1 MKFAVLFLLILLLGA
16 CSSKPAVRVSKD
28 WKKDSLK
35 LTKAFANSYGKLYP
49 EYVSYYGFPKFNS
62 KTTSYSK
69 DLENET
75 YAHAYRWKNRLLKFI
90 QIEKN
95 PELISDA
102 KVLLEFQELELEK
115 IELDRS
121 VGIVPFMAISQNVLS
136 NIQSLINSNSTKA
149 ELNAGMARFRA
160 YVRGETGKLPL
171 VDGFTSYM
179 LHRMKYLADNR
190 MRGFWPS
197 KDELTKYLKGSDE
210 AMKELKDT
218 LSIWPGDEWKRD
230 FEEFKVQEANYR
242 EFLVRKVLPYSRRVT
257 QVVPKVY
264 AYQLKE
270 SGIFKKP
277 QELIEEALE
286 DYETTYKLFRDLGRK
301 VAAKYNLTDSSP
313 QSVIKFLKSRKFK
326 TDKEIIDSYIQENDK
341 LMAIVKEHDL
351 ISIKEKPQIEIRFAT
366 ASEMNSMASPHFLPP
381 PLSSNS
387 KVLPRFVIPKLT
399 GESGTD
405 DYVFREA
412 IINLCAHEAIPG
424 HAVQFHIMKER
435 GVTLVRS
442 WLANNSA
449 NVEGWAHYAESIV
462 YPYLD
467 EETKFVVL
475 QRRLWRIARAFLDP
489 QLNLRKITEA
499 RVYEVFVKELGFS
512 ASFAKTEFERYSYI
526 MPGQAP
532 SYYYGYK
539 SLLESKKRLK
549 QKLKTK
555 YTDKCFNDAVLD
567 LGLLPLSEVNS
578 RLLKDDLN
586 CGD

>member
-1 MKFAVLFLLILLLGA
+1 MKTSLLVLTLLILCA
-16 CSSKPAVRVSKD
+16 CSSAPKVRYSSD

-35 LTKAFANSYGKLYP
+35 LTRAFANSYGKLFP

-62 KTTSYSK
+62 KTTSYSR
-69 DLENET
+69 DLDNET

-90 QIEKN
+90 QVEKH

-102 KVLLEFQELELEK
+102 KVLLEFQEMELEN

-121 VGIVPFMAISQNVLS
+121 VGIIPFMPISLSVL
-136 NIQSLINSNSTKA
+136 NNLEPLIRPDSTKV

-160 YVRGETGKLPL
+160 YVRGEEGKLPL

-197 KDELTKYLKGSDE
+197 NDEMTKYIKNSDDSLDELKKL
-210 AMKELKDT
+210 
-218 LSIWPGDEWKRD
+218 LSRWPGDEWKRD
-230 FEEFKVQEANYR
+230 FEEFKLQEANYR
-242 EFLVRKVLPYSRRVT
+242 EFLIRKVLPYSRKVNQLEPR
-257 QVVPKVY
+257 VY

-277 QELIEEALE
+277 QDLIVESLA
-286 DYETTYKLFRDLGRK
+286 DYEAIYKTFKDSGKK
-301 VAAKYNLTDSSP
+301 VAQKYNLSDSSP
-313 QSVIKFLKSRKFK
+313 QGVIKFLKARKFR

-341 LMAIVKEHDL
+341 LMSIIKEHDL
-351 ISIKEKPQIEIRFAT
+351 ISIKARPEIEIRFAT
-366 ASEMNSMASPHFLPP
+366 ASEMNSIASPHFMPP
-381 PLSSNS
+381 PMIKNS
-387 KVLPRFVIPKLT
+387 KVLPKFVIPRLT
-399 GESGTD
+399 GEGGTD

-424 HAVQFHIMKER
+424 HAVQYQIMKER
-435 GVTLVRS
+435 GVSLARS

-467 EETKFVVL
+467 EETKFVTI

-489 QLNLRKITEA
+489 QLNLRKISQA
-499 RVYEVFVKELGFS
+499 RVKEVFVDELGFS
-512 ASFAKTEFERYSYI
+512 ESFAKTEFERYSYNF
-526 MPGQAP
+526 PGQAP

-539 SLLESKKRLK
+539 SLLETKKRFK
-549 QKLKTK
+549 EKHKTGF
-555 YTDKCFNDAVLD
+555 TEKCFNDAVLD
-567 LGLLPLSEVNS
+567 LGLLPLSEINS